1 MADILIAG
9 GSVITM
15 DPARRVIEDGAVAI
29 EGDRIVEVGPRREV
43 EASHRSSGRVI
54 EASGKV
60 VMPGLIDGHG
70 HAGHSL
76 VKTLGVGRPG
86 VWPEAADRIY
96 AEATDEEYWYA
107 DALLTSL
114 ERLKFGVTSGVTFLG
129 GGTMVVRADNPV
141 YGERHCEAVER
152 MGTREFLAVGPSN
165 APYPRRYVDWRGA
178 KRVERWVGFDDY
190 LATSESLIESWH
202 GGAEGRIRLMM
213 MLPVHNPESG
223 HVDSGELK
231 AQADAVRSL
240 TRKHGVMFAQDGHS
254 RGTVKFAHEQLGIL
268 GPDALLSHSTGLT
281 DEEIAICRETD
292 TKIVHNPSAAA
303 AIMARCPAPELID
316 AGVTVILGSD
326 GNAPDRSFDMF
337 RHMFQCMHYQRTH
350 FHDPLYMPQGKVLE
364 MVTIDSA
371 RALGVESELGSLE
384 AGKKADVILVDM
396 EKPHLYP
403 LNMPAFRIT
412 NFASGHDVDTVIVD
426 GKVLMEGRVVK
437 HLDEREALDLAQ
449 RATER
454 MLDRAGVRDLLELP
468 DGFWGMSRYAG

>member
-1 MADILIAG
+1 MADILVAG
-9 GSVITM
+9 GWVITM
-15 DPARRVIEDGAVAI
+15 DPARRVIENGAVAI
-29 EGDRIVEVGPRREV
+29 EGDRILAVGPRGEV
-43 EASHRSSGRVI
+43 EASHRASRVI

-76 VKTLGVGRPG
+76 VKTLGVGRAG
-86 VWPEAADRIY
+86 VWAETADRIY

-114 ERLKFGVTSGVTFLG
+114 ERLKFGVTAGVTFLG
-129 GGTMVVRADNPV
+129 GGTMVVRSDSPV
-141 YGERHCEAVER
+141 YGERHCEAIER
-152 MGTREFLAVGPSN
+152 TGTREFLAVGPSN
-165 APYPRRYVDWRGA
+165 APYPRRYVEWDGE
-178 KRVERWVGFDDY
+178 KRSERMVGFDDY
-190 LATSESLIESWH
+190 LAASESLIERWH
-202 GGAEGRIRLMM
+202 GGAEGRMRLLM
-213 MLPVHNPESG
+213 MLPVHNPEG
-223 HVDSGELK
+223 GRVDLCELK
-231 AQADAVRSL
+231 SQADAVRSL

-292 TKIVHNPSAAA
+292 TKIVHNPSAVA
-303 AIMARCPAPELID
+303 AIMARCPVPELID

-326 GNAPDRSFDMF
+326 GNAPDRGFDMF

-350 FHDPLYMPQGKVLE
+350 FHDPSYMPQGKVLE

-384 AGKKADVILVDM
+384 AGKKADLILVDM

-403 LNMPAFRIT
+403 SNMPVYRIT
-412 NFASGHDVDTVIVD
+412 NFASGHDVDTVMVD

-437 HLDEREALDLAQ
+437 SVDEREALALSQ

-468 DGFWGMSRYAG
+468 EGFWGRSRYPG

>member
-1 MADILIAG
+1 MADIVVSG
-9 GSVITM
+9 GWVITM
-15 DPARRVIEDGAVAI
+15 DPDRRVIEDGAVAI
-29 EGDRIVEVGPRREV
+29 EGDRILEVGPRREV
-43 EASHRSSGRVI
+43 EASHRAGRVI
-54 EASGKV
+54 EAGGKV

-76 VKTLGVGRPG
+76 VKTLGVGRAG
-86 VWPEAADRIY
+86 VWAETADRIY

-114 ERLKFGVTSGVTFLG
+114 ERLKFGVTAGVTFLG
-129 GGTMVVRADNPV
+129 GGTMVVRADSPV

-165 APYPRRYVDWRGA
+165 APYPRRYAHWDG
-178 KRVERWVGFDDY
+178 ERRTESTVGFEEY
-190 LATSESLIESWH
+190 LATSESLIEKWH
-202 GGAEGRIRLMM
+202 GGAEGRMRLMM

-223 HVDSGELK
+223 RVDSGELK
-231 AQADAVRSL
+231 AQAHAVRSL

-292 TKIVHNPSAAA
+292 TKIVHNPSAVA
-303 AIMARCPAPELID
+303 AIMARCPVPELID

-326 GNAPDRSFDMF
+326 GNAPDRGFDMF

-350 FHDPLYMPQGKVLE
+350 FHDPSYMPQGKVLE

-371 RALGVESELGSLE
+371 KALGVESELGSLE

-403 LNMPAFRIT
+403 FNMPVLRIT

-426 GKVLMEGRVVK
+426 GKALMEGRVVK

-449 RATER
+449 RASER

-468 DGFWGMSRYAG
+468 DGFWGRSRY

>member
-1 MADILIAG
+1 MADIVVSG
-9 GSVITM
+9 GWVITM
-15 DPARRVIEDGAVAI
+15 DPDRRVIEDGAVAI
-29 EGDRIVEVGPRREV
+29 EGDRILEVGRKGEV
-43 EASHRSSGRVI
+43 EAKHQSSRVI
-54 EASGKV
+54 DASGKV

-76 VKTLGVGRPG
+76 VKTLGVGRAG
-86 VWPEAADRIY
+86 VWAEAADRIY

-114 ERLKFGVTSGVTFLG
+114 ERLKFGVTAGVTFLG
-129 GGTMVVRADNPV
+129 GGTMVVRADSPV

-165 APYPRRYVDWRGA
+165 APYPRRYAHWDG
-178 KRVERWVGFDDY
+178 ERRIESTVGFEEY
-190 LATSESLIESWH
+190 LATSESLIEKWH
-202 GGAEGRIRLMM
+202 GGAEGRIRSMM
-213 MLPVHNPESG
+213 MLPVHNPEG
-223 HVDSGELK
+223 GRVDSGELK

-240 TRKHGVMFAQDGHS
+240 TRKHEVMFAQDGHS

-292 TKIVHNPSAAA
+292 TKIVHNPSAVA
-303 AIMARCPAPELID
+303 AIMARCPVPELID

-326 GNAPDRSFDMF
+326 GNAPDRGFDMF

-350 FHDPLYMPQGKVLE
+350 FHDPSYMPQGKVLE

-371 RALGVESELGSLE
+371 RALGVENELGSLE

-396 EKPHLYP
+396 QKPHLYP
-403 LNMPAFRIT
+403 FNMPVFRIT

-426 GKVLMEGRVVK
+426 GRVLMEGRVVK
-437 HLDEREALDLAQ
+437 SVDEREALDLAQ
-449 RATER
+449 RASER

-468 DGFWGMSRYAG
+468 DGFWGRSRYA

>member
-1 MADILIAG
+1 MADILVAG
-9 GSVITM
+9 GWVITM
-15 DPARRVIEDGAVAI
+15 DPGRRVIENGAVAI
-29 EGDRIVEVGPRREV
+29 GGDRILEVGSKGEV
-43 EASHRSSGRVI
+43 EAKHQADRVI
-54 EASGKV
+54 DASGKV

-76 VKTLGVGRPG
+76 VKTLGAGRPG
-86 VWPEAADRIY
+86 VWAETADRIY
-96 AEATDEEYWYA
+96 AEATDEEFWYA

-114 ERLKFGVTSGVTFLG
+114 ERLKFGVTAGVTFLG
-129 GGTMVVRADNPV
+129 GGTMVVRTDNPV

-165 APYPRRYVDWRGA
+165 APYPRRYVQWDGE
-178 KRVERWVGFDDY
+178 KRIERMVGFDDY
-190 LATSESLIESWH
+190 LASSESLIERWQ
-202 GGAEGRIRLMM
+202 GGAEGRMRLMM
-213 MLPVHNPESG
+213 MLPVHNPEG
-223 HVDSGELK
+223 GRVDSGELK

-240 TRKHGVMFAQDGHS
+240 TRKHKVMFAQDGHS
-254 RGTVKFAHEQLGIL
+254 RGTVKFAHEELDIL

-281 DEEIAICRETD
+281 DEEIEICRETD
-292 TKIVHNPSAAA
+292 TKIVHNPSAVA
-303 AIMARCPAPELID
+303 AIMARCPVPELID

-326 GNAPDRSFDMF
+326 GNAPDRGFDMF

-350 FHDPLYMPQGKVLE
+350 FHDPSYMPQGKVLE

-384 AGKKADVILVDM
+384 AGKKADLILVDM

-403 LNMPAFRIT
+403 FNMPVYRIT
-412 NFASGHDVDTVIVD
+412 NFASGHDVDTVMVD

-437 HLDEREALDLAQ
+437 SVSESEVLELAQ

-468 DGFWGMSRYAG
+468 DGFWGRSRYAG

>member
-1 MADILIAG
+1 MADILVAG
-9 GSVITM
+9 GCVITM
-15 DPARRVIEDGAVAI
+15 DPGRRVIENGAVAI
-29 EGDRIVEVGPRREV
+29 GGDRILEVGSRGEV
-43 EASHRSSGRVI
+43 EARHPASRVI

-60 VMPGLIDGHG
+60 VLPGLIDGHG
-70 HAGHSL
+70 HAGHGL
-76 VKTLGVGRPG
+76 VKTLGVGRTG
-86 VWPEAADRIY
+86 VWAETADRIY

-114 ERLKFGVTSGVTFLG
+114 ERLKFGVTAGVTFLG
-129 GGTMVVRADNPV
+129 GGTMVVRSDSSV

-165 APYPRRYVDWRGA
+165 PPYPRRYVEWDGE
-178 KRVERWVGFDDY
+178 KRSERMVGFEDY
-190 LATSESLIESWH
+190 LASSESLVEGWH
-202 GGAEGRIRLMM
+202 GGADGRMRLMV
-213 MLPVHNPESG
+213 MLPTHKPEG
-223 HVDSGELK
+223 GRVDLGELK

-254 RGTVKFAHEQLGIL
+254 RGTVKFAHEQLGVL

-281 DEEIAICRETD
+281 DEEIEICRETD
-292 TKIVHNPSAAA
+292 TKIVHNPSAVA
-303 AIMARCPAPELID
+303 AIMARCPVPELID

-350 FHDPLYMPQGKVLE
+350 FHDPSYMPQGKVLE

-371 RALGVESELGSLE
+371 RALGVENDLGSLE
-384 AGKKADVILVDM
+384 AGKKADMILVDM

-403 LNMPAFRIT
+403 SNMPVFRIT
-412 NFASGHDVDTVIVD
+412 NFASGHDVDTVMVD

-437 HLDEREALDLAQ
+437 SVSESEALEVAQ
-449 RATER
+449 RATEK
-454 MLDRAGVRDLLELP
+454 MLDRAGVRELLELP
-468 DGFWGMSRYAG
+468 DGFWGSSRYAE